1 MSRNVITAMNK
12 IIAGLKMCIEE
23 EDKHRIL
30 LDKFDIKANVDDD
43 APVEAFVAKSEIYIK
58 YTDNLFLC
66 GFKFND
72 SVYILVPNSTE
83 NFFINMG
90 LEKIDDAII
99 NDGAGMLAIACNVLP
114 LRDGVKSLDIINACL
129 GEKEKEILFSEIQN
143 LYEEYSIIK
152 VPSDRFKLEYDEDF
166 ERIHSLMILDKFN
179 CSETFKSAIEK
190 LLLAESS
197 RSIALAIYNALIS
210 VTWEYS
216 YLQLYQCLEYLFIIK
231 NGLSL
236 ADDYDLTKSTAVDIA
251 ASGKLKSTEL
261 ENLVSVISSTSEM
274 YIDDFYSNIINDGD
288 VDNKKQSVAK
298 YIYKIRCNIAHLRFN
313 QDVLDIDGIKNEIL
327 QRMAEIIFNTYE
339 NNKSEIIEICNDK
352 KLWKEIVWCGNDSC
366 YHSF

>member
-1 MSRNVITAMNK
+1 MSRNVIAAMKK
-12 IIAGLKMCIEE
+12 IIAGLKVRVEE
-23 EDKHRIL
+23 EDKHRVL
-30 LDKFDIKANVDDD
+30 LNKFDIKTNVSDETQVMD
-43 APVEAFVAKSEIYIK
+43 FVSSSEMYVK
-58 YTDNLFLC
+58 YRDNSFLC

-72 SVYILVPNSTE
+72 IIYILVPNSTE
-83 NFFINMG
+83 TFFINMG
-90 LEKIDDAII
+90 LEKIDDTII
-99 NDGAGMLAIACNVLP
+99 TDGAGMLAMACDALP
-114 LRDGVKSLDIINACL
+114 LRDGIKSLDLINVCL
-129 GEKEKEILFSEIQN
+129 GEDEKDILFSEIQS
-143 LYEEYSIIK
+143 LYEAYSIIK
-152 VPSDRFKLEYDEDF
+152 VPADRFKLEYDEDF
-166 ERIHSLMILDKFN
+166 ERIHSLMTLYRSEFD
-179 CSETFKSAIEK
+179 ETFKSVIEK

-197 RSIALAIYNALIS
+197 RSIALAIYNSLIS

-274 YIDDFYSNIINDGD
+274 YIDDFYSNIINNGE

-313 QDVLDIDGIKNEIL
+313 QDALDIDEIKNEIL

-339 NNKSEIIEICNDK
+339 NTGTEIMDICNDK
-352 KLWKEIVWCGNDSC
+352 NLWKEIAWCGNDSC
-366 YHSF
+366 YHNF